1 MIVTLLKLG
10 ISYPPDL
17 HAKHILGMYLNQSIK
32 LKSTAY
38 FVGVEYF
45 AIACGTNEGKLFFN

>member
-1 MIVTLLKLG
+1 MIRNDCYTLKLG

-17 HAKHILGMYLNQSIK
+17 HAKHILGI

-45 AIACGTNEGKLFFN
+45 AIASGTNERKLFFN